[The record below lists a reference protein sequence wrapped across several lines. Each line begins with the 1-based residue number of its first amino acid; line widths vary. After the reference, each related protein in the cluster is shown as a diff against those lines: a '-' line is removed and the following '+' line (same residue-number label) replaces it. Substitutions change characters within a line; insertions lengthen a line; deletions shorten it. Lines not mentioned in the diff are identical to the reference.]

1 MKNTIFFVM
10 LMSLLPFAANATDLA
25 VSPDRD
31 FYIGVG
37 HGLASVEGPRTRG
50 TFRLESNN
58 ILTIGTYEPDQ
69 QLKGSVGVSE
79 IHVGYNVNPFLSF
92 ELGYADYD
100 KERVTYP
107 HQEVITVCITS
118 PCNSLT
124 PSPDSVEIDT
134 SVVSLGAL
142 LKYPVHT
149 NFSIYGLLSY
159 DRVKNSYR
167 RRGNKDSEVSR
178 QVGYGAGIR
187 WAFSEDFA
195 AKLQWKKTQ
204 TIHTDFAYNERLN
217 LSDTRLILEMS
228 L

>member
-1 MKNTIFFVM
+1 MKRITFFM
-10 LMSLLPFAANATDLA
+10 LLVFGLPSAVNAADGE
-25 VSPDRD
+25 
-31 FYIGVG
+31 FYVGLG
-37 HGLASVEGPRTRG
+37 HGSAIMEGPRTRE
-50 TFRLESNN
+50 TFRVKPDHSVTLS
-58 ILTIGTYEPDQ
+58 IYEPDQ
-69 QLKGSVGVSE
+69 QLKGSLGVSE
-79 IHVGYNVNPFLSF
+79 IHLGYNVNPFLSL

-100 KERVTYP
+100 KERLSY
-107 HQEVITVCITS
+107 HRQQSFIYCAIG
-118 PCNSLT
+118 PCYN
-124 PSPDSVEIDT
+124 PFRPPDSVEIDT
-134 SVVSLGAL
+134 GVVSLGAL

-149 NFSIYGLLSY
+149 DFSIYGLLSY

-167 RRGNKDSEVSR
+167 RMGSKDSEVSR

>member
-1 MKNTIFFVM
+1 MKRITFFM
-10 LMSLLPFAANATDLA
+10 LLVLGLPGAVNAADG
-25 VSPDRD
+25 D
-31 FYIGVG
+31 FYVGLG
-37 HGLASVEGPRTRG
+37 HGSAVVEGPRAGIIRG
-50 TFRLESNN
+50 GSEYFNM
-58 ILTIGTYEPDQ
+58 GTYESDQ

-79 IHVGYNVNPFLSF
+79 IHLGYNVNPFLSL

-100 KERVTYP
+100 KERLTY
-107 HQEVITVCITS
+107 HYKQTSAEADVHCITA
-118 PCNSLT
+118 PCYSSFRL
-124 PSPDSVEIDT
+124 PESVEIDT
-134 SVVSLGAL
+134 GVVSLGAL

-149 NFSIYGLLSY
+149 DFSIYGLLSY

-167 RRGNKDSEVSR
+167 IMGSKDSEVSR